1 MVRSWFDLV
10 MLAAESQQAIAL
22 RLIRLAAGGP
32 RARREATR
40 MVSEKVEAAGK
51 AARDLMMGGSTEK
64 VVRGYRRK
72 VRANVRRLSKP

>member
-64 VVRGYRRK
+64 VVRRYRRK